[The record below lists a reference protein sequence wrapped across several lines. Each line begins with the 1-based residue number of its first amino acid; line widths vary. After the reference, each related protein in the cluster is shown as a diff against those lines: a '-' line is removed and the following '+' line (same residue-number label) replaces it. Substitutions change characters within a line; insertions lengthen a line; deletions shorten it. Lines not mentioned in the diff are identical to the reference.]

1 MERGLWIGATGAV
14 LALGISLT
22 AANAGQGSWQAS
34 PTPLTTLLMQHD
46 EPVDF
51 VVTAAPQKCLRTSN
65 ASFLVVNERKVLFER
80 QGQIFVNDL
89 AKRCPG
95 LRRERE
101 DGVPGIGA
109 VNATICSGDR
119 MRLNYDRG
127 SGPTLCQLGDFVPV
141 APSGKDGASVP
152 PTGAK

>member
-1 MERGLWIGATGAV
+1 V
-14 LALGISLT
+14 Y
-22 AANAGQGSWQAS
+22 
-34 PTPLTTLLMQHD
+34 
-46 EPVDF
+46 F
-51 VVTAAPQKCLRTSN
+51 PQS
-65 ASFLVVNERKVLFER
+65 
-80 QGQIFVNDL
+80 
-89 AKRCPG
+89 
-95 LRRERE
+95 
-101 DGVPGIGA
+101 VPGIGA